1 MRWWFAAAVAAAIV
15 VGCASVDTVRDAK
28 GQGVKR
34 NFRQPYEAVYAAAVS
49 AVAKRKL
56 EIIEQDRAAGRLVLS
71 NGASWSSLGEHI
83 AVFVSRTKDR
93 VTSVEIVSKPVLS
106 VTFPPDW
113 PALLFGDIE
122 QELAALKT
130 PR

>member
-1 MRWWFAAAVAAAIV
+1 MRWFAAAVAAAIM
-15 VGCASVDTVRDAK
+15 VGCASVDTVKDAK
-28 GQGVKR
+28 GHGVKR
-34 NFRQPYEAVYAAAVS
+34 SFRQPYEVVYAAAVS
-49 AVAKRKL
+49 AAAKRKL
-56 EIIEQDRAAGRLVLS
+56 EVVEQDRAAGRLVLS
-71 NGASWSSLGEHI
+71 SGPSWSSLGEHI

-106 VTFPPDW
+106 ATFPPDW

-122 QELAALKT
+122 QELAALKP

>member
-1 MRWWFAAAVAAAIV
+1 MKRWFAATVAAAIV
-15 VGCASVDTVRDAK
+15 VGCASVDTVKDAR

-34 NFRQPYEAVYAAAVS
+34 VFRQSADTVYAAALTV
-49 AVAKRKL
+49 VAKRKL
-56 EIIEQDRAAGRLVLS
+56 EIVEQNRAAGRLVLS

-83 AVFVSRTKDR
+83 AVFVSPTKDR

-106 VTFPPDW
+106 ATFPSDW
-113 PALLFGDIE
+113 PALPFGDIE

-130 PR
+130 SR